1 MAGEP
6 VAPPPKFTMPPS
18 CVPQLPVPPEL
29 FGPVIRIDH
38 HRPLRAV
45 SERSPSI
52 EMLQLKPQR
61 GALGSKYCPAL
72 ATGTVVPACTWNV
85 LLPT

>member
-1 MAGEP
+1 MPFTG
-6 VAPPPKFTMPPS
+6 PPPRFTMPPA

-38 HRPLRAV
+38 QRPVRAPL
-45 SERSPSI
+45 ERLPSI

-61 GALGSKYCPAL
+61 GALGSNSDGGL
-72 ATGTVVPACTWNV
+72 ATGTVVPACTSKV
-85 LLPT
+85 LFPT